1 MARLVPG
8 IHYEGDWVYL
18 LIAGVV
24 FGLLNLI
31 VKPLVTVLSL
41 PVVVLSLGLFF
52 IVINAFILYLASWLL
67 DGLTIDGCGP
77 ALLGGVVIAL
87 EQIPDAIA
95 DWVLLV
101 EALDRQTL
109 LRLREHELADTALM
123 RVGFAE
129 IQSVGLYRLLHLLA
143 ETELT

>member
-1 MARLVPG
+1 MRAIIQILLNGFAIVLVARLVPG

-18 LIAGVV
+18 LIAGIV

-87 EQIPDAIA
+87 FN
-95 DWVLLV
+95 WVV
-101 EALDRQTL
+101 RAFDNE
-109 LRLREHELADTALM
+109 
-123 RVGFAE
+123 
-129 IQSVGLYRLLHLLA
+129 
-143 ETELT
+143 